1 MAPESSILKKGTRV
15 VLIADLPGVGAG
27 TVGRVGRAIGIKTTR
42 YRVSFDNGVESLS
55 VAAGKLV
62 SPAAWEYIQNN
73 SIELGNG
80 EKSSAV
86 SPAVLTAATPPV
98 AAAVVTGP
106 AKQPVMDAPA
116 QPAVQKPA
124 PVEPQAAATGDSAAA
139 DDRLAALTAK
149 SRDARKA
156 AGVDV
161 DAETA
166 SNDPAEDAAGAE
178 EQEPDDQPDVNS
190 TPEPLKESTPPLVEL
205 PEGYYP
211 PDNRIADLLSS
222 VRSE

>member
-1 MAPESSILKKGTRV
+1 MAPESSTLKKGTRV
-15 VLIADLPGVGAG
+15 VLIADIPGVGAG

-55 VAAGKLV
+55 VAEGKLV
-62 SPAAWEYIQNN
+62 SPAAWAYIQNN
-73 SIELGNG
+73 PVEPGNG
-80 EKSSAV
+80 QKSSEVAAAN
-86 SPAVLTAATPPV
+86 PMGATPPV

-106 AKQPVMDAPA
+106 AKPPVMDAPA
-116 QPAVQKPA
+116 QPAAQKAA
-124 PVEPQAAATGDSAAA
+124 PVEPQAASTGNSAAA

-161 DAETA
+161 DAETV
-166 SNDPAEDAAGAE
+166 SNDPAEDVASTE

>member
-15 VLIADLPGVGAG
+15 VVVADLPGVGAG
-27 TVGRVGRAIGIKTTR
+27 TAGRVGRAIGIKTTR

-73 SIELGNG
+73 PVELENG

-86 SPAVLTAATPPV
+86 SPAVSTVATPIV

-116 QPAVQKPA
+116 QPAVQKAA
-124 PVEPQAAATGDSAAA
+124 PVEPQAATTGDSAAA

-161 DAETA
+161 DAETV
-166 SNDPAEDAAGAE
+166 SNDPAEDGTSDE
-178 EQEPDDQPDVNS
+178 PPENSDEPDANS
-190 TPEPLKESTPPLVEL
+190 AAEPLKESTPPLVEL

>member
-1 MAPESSILKKGTRV
+1 
-15 VLIADLPGVGAG
+15 
-27 TVGRVGRAIGIKTTR
+27 
-42 YRVSFDNGVESLS
+42 
-55 VAAGKLV
+55 
-62 SPAAWEYIQNN
+62 
-73 SIELGNG
+73 
-80 EKSSAV
+80 
-86 SPAVLTAATPPV
+86 
-98 AAAVVTGP
+98 
-106 AKQPVMDAPA
+106 MDAPA
-116 QPAVQKPA
+116 QPAAQKPA
-124 PVEPQAAATGDSAAA
+124 PVEPQAATAGDSAAA

-161 DAETA
+161 DAETV
-166 SNDPAEDAAGAE
+166 SNDPVEDVAGAE

>member
-55 VAAGKLV
+55 VAEGKLV
-62 SPAAWEYIQNN
+62 SPAAWAYIQNN
-73 SIELGNG
+73 PVEPGNG
-80 EKSSAV
+80 QKSSEVAAAN
-86 SPAVLTAATPPV
+86 PMGATPPV
-98 AAAVVTGP
+98 TAAVVTGP
-106 AKQPVMDAPA
+106 AKPPVIDPPA
-116 QPAVQKPA
+116 QPATQKAA
-124 PVEPQAAATGDSAAA
+124 PVEPQAATPGDSAAA

-161 DAETA
+161 DAETV
-166 SNDPAEDAAGAE
+166 SNDPTENVASAE
-178 EQEPDDQPDVNS
+178 EQEPDDQPDVSS

>member
-55 VAAGKLV
+55 VAEGKLV
-62 SPAAWEYIQNN
+62 SPAAWAYIQNN
-73 SIELGNG
+73 PVEPGNG
-80 EKSSAV
+80 QKSSEV
-86 SPAVLTAATPPV
+86 AAANPMGATLPV
-98 AAAVVTGP
+98 TAAVVTGP
-106 AKQPVMDAPA
+106 AKPPVIDAPA
-116 QPAVQKPA
+116 QPATQKAA
-124 PVEPQAAATGDSAAA
+124 PVEPQAATPGDSAAA

-161 DAETA
+161 DAETV
-166 SNDPAEDAAGAE
+166 SNDPAENVASAE
-178 EQEPDDQPDVNS
+178 EQEPDDQPDVSS

>member
-1 MAPESSILKKGTRV
+1 MAPESSTLKKGTRV

-27 TVGRVGRAIGIKTTR
+27 TVGRVGRAIGIKATR

-55 VAAGKLV
+55 VAEGKLV

-73 SIELGNG
+73 SIELENG
-80 EKSSAV
+80 EKSRAV

-98 AAAVVTGP
+98 AAAVVTRP
-106 AKQPVMDAPA
+106 AKQPAMDAPA
-116 QPAVQKPA
+116 QPVVQKPA
-124 PVEPQAAATGDSAAA
+124 PAVSPAAAEADSSAT
-139 DDRLAALTAK
+139 DERLAALTSK

-161 DAETA
+161 DAETV
-166 SNDPAEDAAGAE
+166 SNDPGEDVASDE
-178 EQEPDDQPDVNS
+178 EQESDDQPDVNS

-205 PEGYYP
+205 PEGDYP